1 MNYNDFEDNLVR
13 VNQGSGVLVPA
24 MTDEFCYVFTA
35 KHNLSKNENSIT
47 DRNGVELGKVK
58 SDLCFPHQD
67 RDAAVI
73 ILNGVA
79 PKSLLLDRQSLGRK
93 QEITLGGFPSTRF
106 KLVGEDATRFFD
118 GEIKRADE
126 YEFSIF
132 CQEFPT
138 QDDIMGVSGG
148 GVFVDFDSEWILAG
162 IEYSVEREGEE
173 NNTQLKVCRTLV
185 FEQIIRDNTLP
196 LALPSFLRSFN
207 LLISLAFNLNGTFFD
222 GNKQKALSQ
231 LLQNYAKLSLE
242 LTQITPESLRANFG
256 IQLLIKHTPEFC
268 VSDRKLWVSWLEFM
282 TLSLMIDGKQPADL
296 TMDYVNDL
304 HKKRRLLY
312 SNSKEDWSK
321 FIRNIDHTDMDGIE
335 DGAIVIVSNDCQLP
349 PTKAMIDYSKLAVDI
364 GLINSRPFDFTK
376 APRATPS
383 RILHLDGIHAQC
395 INNKEDEYD
404 CKDYQTTIDK
414 IKNEYLATIS

>member
-1 MNYNDFEDNLVR
+1 
-13 VNQGSGVLVPA
+13 
-24 MTDEFCYVFTA
+24 MTDDFCYVFTA

-47 DRNGVELGKVK
+47 DRNGIELSKVK

-67 RDAAVI
+67 WDAAVI
-73 ILNGVA
+73 ILKGVV
-79 PKSLLLDRQSLGRK
+79 PKSLPLDFQSLGRK

-106 KLVGEDATRFFD
+106 KLVGKEATRFFD

-132 CQEFPT
+132 CEEFPA

-148 GVFVDFDSEWILAG
+148 GVFADFDSEWILAG

-173 NNTQLKVCRTLV
+173 NNTQLKVCRALV
-185 FEQIIRDNTLP
+185 FEQIIKDNALP
-196 LALPSFLRSFN
+196 LALPSFLKSFN
-207 LLISLAFNLNGTFFD
+207 LLISLAFSLNGTFFD
-222 GNKQKALSQ
+222 ENKQKNLSKI
-231 LLQNYAKLSLE
+231 LQNYAKFSLG
-242 LTQITPESLRANFG
+242 LTPITPESLRANFG
-256 IQLLIKHTPEFC
+256 AQLLINNTPEFC
-268 VSDRKLWVSWLEFM
+268 ISDRKLWVSWLEFI

-321 FIRNIDHTDMDGIE
+321 IVRNIGHTDMDGIE
-335 DGAIVIVSNDCQLP
+335 DGAILIVNNNCQLP
-349 PTKAMIDYSKLAVDI
+349 PTRAMIDYKKLAVDI
-364 GLINSRPFDFTK
+364 GLINSSPFDFTK
-376 APRATPS
+376 ASRPAPS

-404 CKDYQTTIDK
+404 CKDYQTTIEK
-414 IKNEYLATIS
+414 IKNEYLATISR